1 MTEEEYRAEW
11 EKGLHQTEYN
21 NCRFANDK
29 EQFAR
34 DWIHEKLPTV
44 NLDNPQNLVDRINW
58 CKIYDKDPRKA
69 LWANKIWAHQEIAKS
84 NLKDILIQP
93 AYIFNCGKFTEEMF
107 NNIPKGKWFFRCNHG
122 SGWNLRYDK
131 IIHTNPKYLLEKL
144 NEWLFLDYSYLSG
157 WEWQYNKMPKGV
169 IVQPDLGQLKDWCFW
184 CENGEIE
191 YVQTSRKL
199 GKNLAE
205 FMTFT
210 DKDGNTPDAYIG
222 VKPMRFTLLESEK
235 EILEKMK
242 PIVKQ
247 LASDFK
253 FVRVDMYSVNGEPK
267 FSELTFSPC
276 SGKLELHSCNKI
288 IQ

>member
-1 MTEEEYRAEW
+1 MMTEEEYRAEW

-58 CKIYDKDPRKA
+58 CKIYDKDPRKT

-93 AYIFNCGKFTEEMF
+93 AYIFNCDKFTEEMF
-107 NNIPKGKWFFRCNHG
+107 NTIPKGKWFFRCNHG

-131 IIHTNPKYLLEKL
+131 IIHTNPKYLLMKL

-169 IVQPDLGQLKDWCFW
+169 IVQPDLGQLKDWSFW

-276 SGKLELHSCNKI
+276 SGKLVWENVKE
-288 IQ
+288 